1 MPIDFEGELRGA
13 LRREAAPA
21 DFAKKLRARLPGF
34 SKAQIPVWRRP
45 VVWAMAAVLLL
56 AASIPPSVSEYRRRQ
71 RERGMEA
78 RRELMVA
85 LRITSAKLHQTR
97 ERIQRARH
105 TS

>member
-13 LRREAAPA
+13 LRRESAPA
-21 DFAKKLRARLPGF
+21 DFAKKLRARLPVD
-34 SKAQIPVWRRP
+34 IPVWRRP
-45 VVWAMAAVLLL
+45 VVWAIAAVLLL
-56 AASIPPSVSEYRRRQ
+56 AALLPPSISEYQRRL

-97 ERIQRARH
+97 ERIQRVRH
-105 TS
+105 SS

>member
-21 DFAKKLRARLPGF
+21 DFAKKLRARVPVEM
-34 SKAQIPVWRRP
+34 PVWRRP
-45 VVWAMAAVLLL
+45 MVWAIAAVLLL

-78 RRELMVA
+78 RRELVIA
-85 LRITSAKLHQTR
+85 LRITNMKLHQAR
-97 ERIQRARH
+97 EKIQRARH
-105 TS
+105 SS

>member
-21 DFAKKLRARLPGF
+21 DFAKKLRARVPVEM
-34 SKAQIPVWRRP
+34 PVWRRP
-45 VVWAMAAVLLL
+45 MVWAIAAVLLL

-78 RRELMVA
+78 RRELVIA
-85 LRITSAKLHQTR
+85 LRITSMKLHQAR
-97 ERIQRARH
+97 EKIQRARH
-105 TS
+105 SS

>member
-21 DFAKKLRARLPGF
+21 DFAKKLRARVPVEM
-34 SKAQIPVWRRP
+34 PVWRRP
-45 VVWAMAAVLLL
+45 MIWAIAAVLLL

-78 RRELMVA
+78 RRELVIA
-85 LRITSAKLHQTR
+85 LRITSMKLHQAR
-97 ERIQRARH
+97 EKIQRARH
-105 TS
+105 SS